1 MGTAGRPAPLRRA
14 GLLLGLLGLE
24 LGAVVGLH
32 WLGRF
37 SALRVLW
44 ERPLPWLLTS
54 PIQDV
59 LGAVLRMVGLVMAYW
74 LLATT
79 LLYLLASLTRV
90 PAAVRAVRWATLPF
104 VRRAADHAVAVTLA
118 TSMVGS
124 GTLGLAAPAGATPAG
139 APVASSQA
147 TSSTQAIS
155 TTSGREP
162 STPSQ
167 PRYVPD
173 PAGRAPSLAKGQGT
187 PSTDRSRA
195 AAQPTT
201 TAAGPPT
208 SDALR
213 DPGYRF
219 APPTTNPKPKRD
231 ASGADSSNQSGGSA
245 DQKSGSSKES
255 SPGSGN
261 EAGPGNESGGQKSQG
276 GTEQQAPHEVAPGDN
291 LWSIARTHLAEA
303 NGGSAGKLS
312 NKAIAA
318 YWVRVV
324 ETNQNRLRSGDPDLI
339 YPGEKIELPP
349 L

>member
-118 TSMVGS
+118 TSMVGG
-124 GTLGLAAPAGATPAG
+124 GTLGLAAPAGATPAA

-147 TSSTQAIS
+147 TS
-155 TTSGREP
+155 TTSGQEP
-162 STPSQ
+162 SKPSQ

-173 PAGRAPSLAKGQGT
+173 PAGRAPSLAEGQGT
-187 PSTDRSRA
+187 SSTARSRA

-201 TAAGPPT
+201 TTTGPT
-208 SDALR
+208 TTDTLR

-219 APPTTNPKPKRD
+219 APPTTNPKPKRE
-231 ASGADSSNQSGGSA
+231 ASGAGPSNQSGGSA
-245 DQKSGSSKES
+245 DSKSGSGNES

-261 EAGPGNESGGQKSQG
+261 QAGPGNESGGQKSQG
-276 GTEQQAPHEVAPGDN
+276 GTEQQEPHVVEPGDN

-303 NGGSAGKLS
+303 NGGSADKLS

-318 YWVRVV
+318 YWVRVI
-324 ETNQNRLRSGDPDLI
+324 ETNQDRLRSRDPDLI